1 MRWRKGNGVK
11 WAVVSWFCKQNGPPP
26 TRKGENK
33 IPFKVAEE
41 EIPLHFLQDSR
52 RKRVEVKS
60 SKVQDVCTQRT
71 PAVVDLLPLLR
82 ARGVGA
88 GADTPA
94 LNGRPAQA
102 AGSAGPPPDPVAGPV
117 PRPDPGG
124 PAARPRRHHLPRRR
138 RQRPRQLHRRLA
150 AGGAAREGN
159 YEVEERGRIRRRHQV
174 FHSIAVS
181 FFAFFFVVKVWTFTF
196 PPLRDG
202 AFEGQ
207 GEYRWPNGDIYKG
220 EVFIF

>member
-11 WAVVSWFCKQNGPPP
+11 WAVVSWFCKQNGP
-26 TRKGENK
+26 TRKGEKKIEEENK
-33 IPFKVAEE
+33 ISFKVAEE
-41 EIPLHFLQDSR
+41 DIPLHFLQDSR

-71 PAVVDLLPLLR
+71 PAVLDLLPLLR
-82 ARGVGA
+82 ARGIGA

-102 AGSAGPPPDPVAGPV
+102 AAGAAGPPPDPVAGPV

-159 YEVEERGRIRRRHQV
+159 YEVEERGRLRRGHQV
-174 FHSIAVS
+174 FHLIDVL
-181 FFAFFFVVKVWTFTF
+181 FFTFFVAKV
-196 PPLRDG
+196 
-202 AFEGQ
+202 
-207 GEYRWPNGDIYKG
+207 
-220 EVFIF
+220 